1 MASPKRFVLGGL
13 LAAAILTVSAC
24 SSTATTAP
32 GASAAAGGGGGAGAS
47 SAPGLGG
54 LGGLLPSGLLGGS
67 GGTAS
72 IDASTI
78 LTADVAAAILGGTP
92 TLQPGSMN
100 LGPISLATY
109 GTDSGDDV
117 TVYVETI
124 GTGLESAAIQ
134 AAIQAEGTNGDMTPI
149 SGLGDAAGKVVDA
162 HSATVAFGKNGTI
175 VVVEA
180 SVAAQAGTDLEPKV
194 EALAQQIAG
203 KL

>member
-1 MASPKRFVLGGL
+1 MPSPKRLLLGGL
-13 LAAAILTVSAC
+13 LAAAVLTLSAC
-24 SSTATTAP
+24 SNSATTAP
-32 GASAAAGGGGGAGAS
+32 GASAAPGGGSNAGAS
-47 SAPGLGG
+47 GAPGLGG

-67 GGTAS
+67 GSAS
-72 IDASTI
+72 VDASSI
-78 LTADVAAAILGGTP
+78 LTADVAAQILGGTP

-124 GTGLESAAIQ
+124 GTGLEAAAIQ
-134 AAIQAEGTNGDMTPI
+134 AAIQSEGTNGDMTPI
-149 SGLGDAAGKVVDA
+149 SGLGDAAGKVVGD
-162 HSATVAFGKNGTI
+162 HQATVAFGKNGTI

-180 SVAAQAGTDLEPKV
+180 TVAAQAGTDLEPKV

>member
-1 MASPKRFVLGGL
+1 MASPKRLVLGGL

-24 SSTATTAP
+24 SSSATAAP
-32 GASAAAGGGGGAGAS
+32 GASAAPGGGTGAGAS

-54 LGGLLPSGLLGGS
+54 LGGLLPSALIGGS
-67 GGTAS
+67 GTAS
-72 IDASTI
+72 VDASTI
-78 LTADVAAAILGGTP
+78 LTADIAASILGGTP

-100 LGPISLATY
+100 LGPISLASY
-109 GTDSGDDV
+109 GTDNGDDV

-134 AAIQAEGTNGDMTPI
+134 AAIQSEGTNGDMTPI
-149 SGLGDAAGKVVDA
+149 SGLGDAAGKVVDD
-162 HSATVAFGKNGTI
+162 HSATVAFGNNGTI

-194 EALAQQIAG
+194 EAIAQQIAG

>member
-1 MASPKRFVLGGL
+1 VLGGL

-24 SSTATTAP
+24 SSSATAAP
-32 GASAAAGGGGGAGAS
+32 GASAAPGGGTGAGAS

-67 GGTAS
+67 GTAS
-72 IDASTI
+72 VDASTI
-78 LTADVAAAILGGTP
+78 LTADIAASILGGTP

-100 LGPISLATY
+100 LGPISLASY
-109 GTDSGDDV
+109 GTDNGDDV

-134 AAIQAEGTNGDMTPI
+134 AAIQSEGTNGDMTPV
-149 SGLGDAAGKVVDA
+149 SGLGDAAGKVVDD

-194 EALAQQIAG
+194 EAIAQQIAG

>member
-1 MASPKRFVLGGL
+1 MASPKRFLLGGL
-13 LAAAILTVSAC
+13 LVAALLTISAC
-24 SSTATTAP
+24 SSSATTAP
-32 GASAAAGGGGGAGAS
+32 GSTAAAGGAGSS
-47 SAPGLGG
+47 SAPGLGA
-54 LGGLLPSGLLGGS
+54 LGGLLPSGLIGGS
-67 GGTAS
+67 GSAS

-78 LTADVAAAILGGTP
+78 LTADIAAQIIGGSP

-100 LGPISLATY
+100 LGPISVATY

-117 TVYVETI
+117 TVYVETL
-124 GTGLESAAIQ
+124 GTSLESAAIQ

-149 SGLGDAAGKVVDA
+149 SGLGDAAGKVVGD
-162 HSATVAFGKNGTI
+162 HDATVAFGKNGTI

-203 KL
+203 QL

>member
-1 MASPKRFVLGGL
+1 MASPKRFLAGGV
-13 LAAAILTVSAC
+13 LAATVLVVAAC
-24 SSTATTAP
+24 GSSATTAP
-32 GASAAAGGGGGAGAS
+32 GSS
-47 SAPGLGG
+47 SAPGGG
-54 LGGLLPSGLLGGS
+54 LNLGSFSLPSGLIGGS
-67 GGTAS
+67 GTAAVN
-72 IDASTI
+72 ASTI
-78 LTADVAAAILGGTP
+78 LTAQVAAQILGGTP

-100 LGPISLATY
+100 LGPISMASY

-134 AAIQAEGTNGDMTPI
+134 AAIQSEGTNGDMTPI
-149 SGLGDAAGKVVDA
+149 SGLGDAAGKVVDD

-194 EALAQQIAG
+194 EAIAQQIAG

>member
-1 MASPKRFVLGGL
+1 VASPKRFLLGGV
-13 LAAAILTVSAC
+13 LAAAVMTLAAC
-24 SSTATTAP
+24 SSTATAAP
-32 GASAAAGGGGGAGAS
+32 GAATAAPGGGGAGAS
-47 SAPGLGG
+47 SAPGLGA

-67 GGTAS
+67 GTAAV
-72 IDASTI
+72 DASTL
-78 LTADVAAAILGGTP
+78 LTADVAAQILGGTP
-92 TLQPGSMN
+92 SLQPGSMN

-117 TVYVETI
+117 TVYLETI
-124 GTGLESAAIQ
+124 GTGLEASAIQ

-149 SGLGDAAGKVVDA
+149 SGLGDAAGKVVDD

-180 SVAAQAGTDLEPKV
+180 EVAAKAGTDLEPQV

>member
-1 MASPKRFVLGGL
+1 MASPKRLFSGGL
-13 LAAAILTVSAC
+13 LAAAILTMAAC
-24 SSTATTAP
+24 SSPATAAPASSTAP
-32 GASAAAGGGGGAGAS
+32 GGGAGSS

-67 GGTAS
+67 GTAS
-72 IDASTI
+72 VNASTI
-78 LTADVAAAILGGTP
+78 LTAAVAASILGGTP

-117 TVYVETI
+117 TVYVETL
-124 GTGLESAAIQ
+124 GAGLEAAAIQ

-149 SGLGDAAGKVVDA
+149 SGLGDAAGKVVDD

-194 EALAQQIAG
+194 EAIAQQVASQ
-203 KL
+203 L

>member
-1 MASPKRFVLGGL
+1 MTSPKRFLLGAVLS
-13 LAAAILTVSAC
+13 AAVLTVAAC
-24 SSTATTAP
+24 SSSATTAP
-32 GASAAAGGGGGAGAS
+32 GSSAGGGTGAGSS
-47 SAPGLGG
+47 SAPGLGA

-67 GGTAS
+67 GGAS

-78 LTADVAAAILGGTP
+78 LTADIAASIIGGTP

-100 LGPISLATY
+100 LGPISVATY

-117 TVYVETI
+117 TIYVETI
-124 GTGLESAAIQ
+124 GTALQSAAIQ

-149 SGLGDAAGKVVDA
+149 SGLGDAAGKVVED
-162 HSATVAFGKNGTI
+162 HKATVAFAKNGTI

-180 SVAAQAGTDLEPKV
+180 SVASQAGTDLEPKV
-194 EALAQQIAG
+194 EAIAQQIAG

>member
-1 MASPKRFVLGGL
+1 VASPKRLVLGGL

-24 SSTATTAP
+24 SSSATAAP
-32 GASAAAGGGGGAGAS
+32 GASAAPGGGTGAGAS

-54 LGGLLPSGLLGGS
+54 LGGLLPSALIGGS
-67 GGTAS
+67 GTAS
-72 IDASTI
+72 VDASTI
-78 LTADVAAAILGGTP
+78 LTADIAASILGGTP

-100 LGPISLATY
+100 LGPISLASY
-109 GTDSGDDV
+109 GTDNGDDV

-134 AAIQAEGTNGDMTPI
+134 AAIQSEGTNGDMTPI
-149 SGLGDAAGKVVDA
+149 SGLGDAAGKVVDD
-162 HSATVAFGKNGTI
+162 HSATVAFGNNGTI

-194 EALAQQIAG
+194 EAIAQQIAG

>member
-1 MASPKRFVLGGL
+1 VASPKRLVLGGL

-24 SSTATTAP
+24 SSSATAAP
-32 GASAAAGGGGGAGAS
+32 GASAAPGGGTGAGAS

-54 LGGLLPSGLLGGS
+54 LGGLLPSGLIGGS
-67 GGTAS
+67 GTAS
-72 IDASTI
+72 VDASTI
-78 LTADVAAAILGGTP
+78 LTADIAASILGGTP

-100 LGPISLATY
+100 LGPISLASY
-109 GTDSGDDV
+109 GTDNGDDV

-134 AAIQAEGTNGDMTPI
+134 AAIQSEGTNGDMTPI
-149 SGLGDAAGKVVDA
+149 SGLGDAAGKVVDD

-194 EALAQQIAG
+194 EAIAQQIAG

>member
-1 MASPKRFVLGGL
+1 MASPKRLVLGGL

-24 SSTATTAP
+24 SSPATTAP
-32 GASAAAGGGGGAGAS
+32 GASAAPGGGGAGAS

-67 GGTAS
+67 GSAS
-72 IDASTI
+72 VDASTI
-78 LTADVAAAILGGTP
+78 LTADIAAAIIGGTP

-109 GTDSGDDV
+109 ATDSGDDV

-149 SGLGDAAGKVVDA
+149 SGLGDAAGKVVDD
-162 HSATVAFGKNGTI
+162 HSATVAFGKSGTI

-180 SVAAQAGTDLEPKV
+180 QVASKAGTDLEPQV

>member
-1 MASPKRFVLGGL
+1 VASPKRL
-13 LAAAILTVSAC
+13 LAAGVLSAALLTLAAC
-24 SSTATTAP
+24 SSSATAAPPSSTAP
-32 GASAAAGGGGGAGAS
+32 AGGAGSS

-67 GGTAS
+67 GTAS
-72 IDASTI
+72 VNASTI
-78 LTADVAAAILGGTP
+78 LTAAVAASILGGTP

-117 TVYVETI
+117 TVYVETL
-124 GTGLESAAIQ
+124 GAGLEAAAIQ

-149 SGLGDAAGKVVDA
+149 SGLGDAAGKVVDD

-194 EALAQQIAG
+194 EAIAQQVASQ
-203 KL
+203 L